1 MNAAE
6 VRNAAAAFMEAMAA
20 DDTHGYDQ
28 GSRWGPD
35 YDCSSLVISAYK
47 KAGVPLTCT
56 YTGNMKA
63 DMLARGFRGVTG
75 SVALASGSG
84 LIRGDVLLHET
95 HHTAMY
101 MGGGKLVHAA
111 GNEYGKALGGRT
123 GDQTG
128 KEICVTGYFNFPW
141 QCVLRFEGKTADPVP
156 SPGSGTYTVR
166 PGDSFWS
173 IADRELGDG
182 TRYAELAEFNGLT
195 PKSVIHPGQV
205 LKLPGTWTDSDTEPD
220 PVPEP
225 EAGTVSVDLPVL
237 RKGDAGPAVMSLQ
250 ALLLANG
257 IDVGPSGMDGD
268 FGEATWVAVCDLQR
282 TRGTAVTGVADGAVW
297 KALIG

>member
-1 MNAAE
+1 MTAAE
-6 VRNAAAAFMEAMAA
+6 TRNAAAAFMEAVAA

-63 DMLARGFRGVTG
+63 DMLARGFRDVTG

-95 HHTAMY
+95 YHTAMY

-141 QCVLRFEGKTADPVP
+141 QCVLRYERDEPRPEPAPAPADYYVVQPLDTLWGI
-156 SPGSGTYTVR
+156 SQT
-166 PGDSFWS
+166 
-173 IADRELGDG
+173 LGVDMV
-182 TRYAELAEFNGLT
+182 ELARINGISDLNL
-195 PKSVIHPGQV
+195 IHPGQA
-205 LKLPGTWTDSDTEPD
+205 LKLPGSESDHS
-220 PVPEP
+220 PEP
-225 EAGTVSVDLPVL
+225 ETVSVELPVL
-237 RKGDAGPAVMSLQ
+237 RKGDTGPAVKALQ
-250 ALLLANG
+250 SLLLNAG
-257 IDVGPSGMDGD
+257 IDVGSWGVDGD
-268 FGEATWVAVCDLQR
+268 FGEDTWVAVCDLQR
-282 TRGTAVTGVADGAVW
+282 ARGTAVTGVAAGPEW
-297 KALIG
+297 SALIGRKG

>member
-1 MNAAE
+1 MTIPE
-6 VRNAAAAFMEAMAA
+6 TAAAWMEAMAA

-63 DMLARGFRGVTG
+63 DMLSHGFRDVTG

-95 HHTAMY
+95 HHTAMF

-141 QCVLRFEGKTADPVP
+141 QCVLRYEKDDARPEPTPAPADYYVVQPLDTLWGI
-156 SPGSGTYTVR
+156 SQ
-166 PGDSFWS
+166 
-173 IADRELGDG
+173 ALGVDMV
-182 TRYAELAEFNGLT
+182 ELARINGISDMNL
-195 PKSVIHPGQV
+195 IHPGQA
-205 LKLPGTWTDSDTEPD
+205 LKLPGSESDTKPEPA
-220 PVPEP
+220 PEP
-225 EAGTVSVDLPVL
+225 EAGTVSVNLPVL
-237 RKGDAGPAVMSLQ
+237 SKGDTGPAVKALQ
-250 ALLLANG
+250 ALLLNAG
-257 IDVGPSGMDGD
+257 IDVGPWGVDGD
-268 FGEATWVAVCDLQR
+268 FGEDTWVAVCDLQR
-282 TRGTAVTGVADGAVW
+282 TRGTAANGVVAGPEW
-297 KALIG
+297 TALIGRKG

>member
-1 MNAAE
+1 MTAAE
-6 VRNAAAAFMEAMAA
+6 TRNAAAAFMEAMAA

-63 DMLARGFRGVTG
+63 DMLAHHFGDVTKM
-75 SVALASGSG
+75 VNLTSGTG

-101 MGGGKLVHAA
+101 MGGGKLAHAA
-111 GNEYGKALGGRT
+111 GNEYGKALGSRT

-141 QCVLRFEGKTADPVP
+141 QCVLRYEKDDAGPEPAPAP
-156 SPGSGTYTVR
+156 SGFYVVKPLDTLWGISQ
-166 PGDSFWS
+166 
-173 IADRELGDG
+173 ALGVDMV
-182 TRYAELAEFNGLT
+182 ELARINGISDLNL
-195 PKSVIHPGQV
+195 IHPGQA
-205 LKLPGTWTDSDTEPD
+205 LKLPGTESDHS
-220 PVPEP
+220 PEP
-225 EAGTVSVDLPVL
+225 EAETVSVDLPVL
-237 RKGDAGPAVMSLQ
+237 RKGDTGPAVKALQ
-250 ALLLANG
+250 SLLLNAG
-257 IDVGPSGMDGD
+257 IDVGPWGVDGD
-268 FGEATWVAVCDLQR
+268 FGEDTWVAVCDLQR
-282 TRGTAVTGVADGAVW
+282 ARGTAVTGVAAAPEW
-297 KALIG
+297 AALIGRKG

>member
-1 MNAAE
+1 MTAAE
-6 VRNAAAAFMEAMAA
+6 TRNAAAAFMEAMAA

-63 DMLARGFRGVTG
+63 DMLARGFRDVTG

-128 KEICVTGYFNFPW
+128 KEICVAAYYNFPW

-156 SPGSGTYTVR
+156 SPGSGMYTVR

-220 PVPEP
+220 PKPEP
-225 EAGTVSVDLPVL
+225 EAETVSVKLPVL
-237 RKGDAGPAVMSLQ
+237 RKGDTGPAVKALQ
-250 ALLLANG
+250 SLLLNAG
-257 IDVGPSGMDGD
+257 IDVGTWGVDGD

-282 TRGTAVTGVADGAVW
+282 ARGTAVSGVADGAVW

>member
-1 MNAAE
+1 MTAAE
-6 VRNAAAAFMEAMAA
+6 TRNAAAAFMEAMAA

-63 DMLARGFRGVTG
+63 DMLAHGFKDVTR

-101 MGGGKLVHAA
+101 MGGGRIVHAA

-128 KEICVTGYFNFPW
+128 KEICVAGYFNFPW
-141 QCVLRFEGKTADPVP
+141 QCVLRYEKDDAKPEPAPAP
-156 SPGSGTYTVR
+156 SGFYVVQPLDTLWGISQT
-166 PGDSFWS
+166 
-173 IADRELGDG
+173 LGVDMV
-182 TRYAELAEFNGLT
+182 ELARINGISDMNL
-195 PKSVIHPGQV
+195 IHPGQV
-205 LKLPGTWTDSDTEPD
+205 LKLPGTESGHEPEPAPD
-220 PVPEP
+220 P
-225 EAGTVSVDLPVL
+225 EAGTASVELPVL
-237 RKGDAGPAVMSLQ
+237 RKGDTGPAVKALQ
-250 ALLLANG
+250 SLLLNAG
-257 IDVGPSGMDGD
+257 IDVGTWGVDGD
-268 FGEATWVAVCDLQR
+268 FGEDTWVAVCDLQR
-282 TRGTAVTGVADGAVW
+282 AHGTSVTGVVDGAVW

>member
-1 MNAAE
+1 MTAAE
-6 VRNAAAAFMEAMAA
+6 TRNAAAAFMEAMAA

-63 DMLARGFRGVTG
+63 DMLARGFRDVTG

-141 QCVLRFEGKTADPVP
+141 QCVLRYEKDDARPEP
-156 SPGSGTYTVR
+156 SPAPAGFYVVQPLDTLWGISQ
-166 PGDSFWS
+166 
-173 IADRELGDG
+173 ALGVDMV
-182 TRYAELAEFNGLT
+182 ELARINGISNMNL
-195 PKSVIHPGQV
+195 IHPGQV
-205 LKLPGTWTDSDTEPD
+205 LKLPGSESDHS
-220 PVPEP
+220 PEP
-225 EAGTVSVDLPVL
+225 EAETVSVELPVL
-237 RKGDAGPAVMSLQ
+237 RKGDTGPAVKALQ
-250 ALLLANG
+250 SLLLNAG
-257 IDVGPSGMDGD
+257 IDVGSWGVDGD
-268 FGEATWVAVCDLQR
+268 FGEDTWVAVCDLQR
-282 TRGTAVTGVADGAVW
+282 ARGTAVTGVADGAVW